1 MGRGK
6 ENLNKRGDNLGARN
20 GSSASKKPKS
30 GGCHRCCQTS
40 TKRRNWEQGTSSQDM
55 KCQAHFDKN
64 QAVLIAKE
72 FQCACIWELTVPDIM
87 GIMGFT

>member
-30 GGCHRCCQTS
+30 GGCHRCGQTS
-40 TKRRNWEQGTSSQDM
+40 RKRRNRHFKSRYEMKGSFGQNSRCFGRNRVSMCMHMGT
-55 KCQAHFDKN
+55 KCA
-64 QAVLIAKE
+64 
-72 FQCACIWELTVPDIM
+72 
-87 GIMGFT
+87 